1 MWIWVKCLWKEQIY
15 REGEREKNQQN
26 MQTHT
31 HIYTHRMLNVSTQNI
46 NIYALA
52 ELGMAVIAAE
62 INVSLLTVYFIFLWR
77 SHFVFTDLK
86 ETHSHIHTNT
96 HKVYTPTY
104 SYIAESG
111 RHYTTEILCMKMLL
125 GLSFICIC
133 TSMYCTS
140 DKNCLKIATF
150 ITLKFIVNEFLDWYI

>member
-26 MQTHT
+26 MQTHA

-62 INVSLLTVYFIFLWR
+62 INVSLLLTVYFIFLWR

-86 ETHSHIHTNT
+86 ETHIHTYTQT
-96 HKVYTPTY
+96 HTKSIHPHIPILLNQADITLLKYYVWKCFSDYPSFVY
-104 SYIAESG
+104 AQV
-111 RHYTTEILCMKMLL
+111 
-125 GLSFICIC
+125 C
-133 TSMYCTS
+133 TA
-140 DKNCLKIATF
+140 LVIKIA
-150 ITLKFIVNEFLDWYI
+150 